1 MTTKKISKPATKP
14 ATKPAFDSVE
24 SGKIIGASFARLS
37 TADAIASEATE
48 AIQAQVKAMREAK
61 ITIGKSRATCSVASS
76 IYDAMATVKA
86 STRTV
91 YLSLIRKA
99 VNETGKFSLNAA
111 RDAKKAKA
119 TTAKGAKATGGN
131 IVISLASGAE
141 AKDAAA
147 KLRAGFE
154 KMRSANDGLASLAAF
169 LVDALDEAG
178 FPASE

>member
-14 ATKPAFDSVE
+14 ATKPAFDSIE

-37 TADAIASEATE
+37 AADEIAAKATE

-61 ITIGKSRATCSVASS
+61 ITIGKSRATCSVASA

-99 VNETGKFSLNAA
+99 VNETGKFSMNAT

-119 TTAKGAKATGGN
+119 KGAKTTSGN

-154 KMRSANDGLASLAAF
+154 KMRAANDGLASLAAF

-178 FPASE
+178 FPASK

>member
-14 ATKPAFDSVE
+14 ATKPAFDSIE

-37 TADAIASEATE
+37 AADEIAAKATE

-61 ITIGKSRATCSVASS
+61 ITIGKSRATCSVASA

-99 VNETGKFSLNAA
+99 VNETGKFSMNAT

-119 TTAKGAKATGGN
+119 KAKGAKATGGN

-154 KMRSANDGLASLAAF
+154 KMRAANDGLASLAAF

-178 FPASE
+178 FPASK

>member
-1 MTTKKISKPATKP
+1 MTTKKAPAVKKAP
-14 ATKPAFDSVE
+14 ATKPAFDSIE
-24 SGKIIGASFARLS
+24 SGKIIGASVASL
-37 TADAIASEATE
+37 DAAGEIAAKATE

-61 ITIGKSRATCSVASS
+61 ITIGKSRATCSVASA

-99 VNETGKFSLNAA
+99 VNETGKFSMNAT
-111 RDAKKAKA
+111 RDAKKAK
-119 TTAKGAKATGGN
+119 AKGAKATGGN

-147 KLRAGFE
+147 KLRAGFN
-154 KMRSANDGLASLAAF
+154 KMKAANDGLAKLAGF
-169 LVDALDEAG
+169 LIDTLDDAG
-178 FPASE
+178 FPDSE